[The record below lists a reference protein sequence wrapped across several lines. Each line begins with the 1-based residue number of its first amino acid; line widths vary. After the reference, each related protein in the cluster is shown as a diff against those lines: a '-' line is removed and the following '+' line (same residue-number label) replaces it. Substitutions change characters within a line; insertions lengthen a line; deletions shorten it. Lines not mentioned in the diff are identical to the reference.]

1 MNYYSE
7 YELEQFNNLIYS
19 NNDNEECEDD
29 SEEDDIK
36 KNEDNNNNS
45 LLDEIKEE
53 NNNKKLFF
61 QNNDNEDNEDN
72 EYNSYSSSE
81 ENNNPEK
88 EYNHILIEK
97 YKSELKKKN
106 YNPKKFPRP
115 KISDLLYRNYDNKN
129 IYLSKPGNYESI
141 PSVTSSF
148 INIEEMNS
156 SIKLIR
162 PTQHII
168 PYNLKGFEKTLNLFG
183 FNIEP
188 FSIDNINLDMGNND
202 NKISEYIPSL
212 KLKINYE
219 NVKIAQCLKCK
230 GIYHQLSCFCKKIR
244 NESIYQIYSY
254 KCSIC
259 RNKSNISIINEESK
273 NNYDNFKKGDLYIMP
288 KINEINGICPSI
300 EYLIERK
307 SNIFIKR
314 YTYQII
320 VIEINNFN
328 NNEKFIEYI
337 QYSLYQVIKENN
349 QNENEFDNY
358 FKYSLIAYNNKN
370 LYFFHLNN
378 KNNLINKNLEVTIM
392 NDFYNPFCPLSS
404 NKLFYD
410 KKDFLFLLEKFQN
423 WLLIYEK
430 NKCNSIK
437 INISTVINSMSE
449 IFNNN
454 NKQGYNI
461 YYHHLIIFSFSYP
474 NLDLIYLKNKSYLRF
489 YISLF
494 LFMNKLDKNIPF
506 INNMIIQNIK
516 IYYNQ
521 IDYNDY
527 LDMKEKYERMYI
539 DLHSILSNKFYKDYL
554 YEINYNISYDK
565 SIFYNKFNKKNNSF
579 FITFLPN
586 KNNLNIVYILP
597 QYGYPDLIQNFL
609 FQFKIEFYTI
619 FDNYEHIRILSWY
632 SNVSDK
638 TKEVYMSYDQD
649 TLFKISLYNS
659 IYDLFLKEDNKIINN
674 IPDINIVNKYYI
686 EIKDK
691 KSSFLELETIIKER
705 IVNTIIK
712 YRREVKL
719 GKNINTI
726 ILPQN
731 LNNIILY
738 YYCFFKKIITGY
750 NLHLFNLLF
759 NEQISSFIK
768 NIYPI
773 ILNLKY
779 LSNIK
784 KEKIY
789 IKPST
794 IYNLYR
800 NQLLLIDN
808 GNYIQ
813 ILINDKINK
822 ETLNHFIINYD
833 LKYQND
839 IVFTPDFYYL
849 KNIIINKPIKF
860 EFIDNKNLSDNI
872 VLNNFIEDPFIINSS
887 QIDKNKS
894 IEYLSYFEYF
904 IKINEKIIDYF
915 CKI

>member
-7 YELEQFNNLIYS
+7 YELEQFNDLIYS
-19 NNDNEECEDD
+19 YNNKEEYEDD

-45 LLDEIKEE
+45 LLDEIEEE
-53 NNNKKLFF
+53 NKYKKIYF
-61 QNNDNEDNEDN
+61 QNNENENN
-72 EYNSYSSSE
+72 EYNSCSSSE
-81 ENNNPEK
+81 ESNNSEK

-97 YKSELKKKN
+97 YKSELKKKY

-115 KISDLLYRNYDNKN
+115 KINDLLYKNYDNKS

-141 PSVTSSF
+141 PSVISLF
-148 INIEEMNS
+148 INVEDMNS

-188 FSIDNINLDMGNND
+188 FSINEINIDIENND

-212 KLKINYE
+212 KLKINYK
-219 NVKIAQCLKCK
+219 NVKIAQCSKCK
-230 GIYHQLSCFCKKIR
+230 GIYHQLSCFCNKIR

-259 RNKSNISIINEESK
+259 KNRSNIFIINEESK
-273 NNYDNFKKGDLYIMP
+273 NNYDNFKKGDLYIIP

-307 SNIFIKR
+307 NNTKR

-320 VIEINNFN
+320 IIEINNFN

-337 QYSLYQVIKENN
+337 YQSLYQIIKENN

-358 FKYSLIAYNNKN
+358 FRYSLIAYNNNKVF
-370 LYFFHLNN
+370 FFHLNN
-378 KNNLINKNLEVTIM
+378 KNNLIDKNLEVTIM
-392 NDFYNPFCPLSS
+392 NDFSNPFCPLSS

-410 KKDFLFLLEKFQN
+410 QKDFLFLLEKFQN

-430 NKCNSIK
+430 NKYINNSMK
-437 INISTVINSMSE
+437 INISTVINSMSD
-449 IFNNN
+449 IFDK
-454 NKQGYNI
+454 KQDYNL

-474 NLDLIYLKNKSYLRF
+474 NLDLNYLKNKSNLRF

-494 LFMNKLDKNIPF
+494 LFMNKLNKNIPF
-506 INNMIIQNIK
+506 INNMIIQNIR

-521 IDYNDY
+521 IDFNDY
-527 LDMKEKYERMYI
+527 LDIKQKYEKMYI
-539 DLHSILSNKFYKDYL
+539 DLYSIISNKSYKDYL

-565 SIFYNKFNKKNNSF
+565 SIFYNKFNKENKSF

-586 KNNLNIVYILP
+586 KKNLNIIYILP
-597 QYGYPDLIQNFL
+597 QYGYPDLIQSFL
-609 FQFKIEFYTI
+609 FQFRIAFYTI
-619 FDNYEHIRILSWY
+619 LDNYEHIRILSWY
-632 SNVSDK
+632 NNVSNEA
-638 TKEVYMSYDQD
+638 KEVFMSYDQD
-649 TLFKISLYNS
+649 TLFKIYLYNS
-659 IYDLFLKEDNKIINN
+659 IYDLFLKENNKSINN

-691 KSSFLELETIIKER
+691 KSSFLEMENIIKEK
-705 IVNTIIK
+705 IINTIIK
-712 YRREVKL
+712 YRREVKI
-719 GKNINTI
+719 GKDFNTI
-726 ILPQN
+726 ILPQS

-738 YYCFFKKIITGY
+738 FYCFFKQIICGY
-750 NLHLFNLLF
+750 NLNLLNILF
-759 NEQISSFIK
+759 NEQNSSLIK

-789 IKPST
+789 IRPST
-794 IYNLYR
+794 IYSLHR

-808 GNYIQ
+808 GNYIK
-813 ILINDKINK
+813 ILVNDKINK

-839 IVFTPDFYYL
+839 IEFTSDFNYL
-849 KNIIINKPIKF
+849 K
-860 EFIDNKNLSDNI
+860 
-872 VLNNFIEDPFIINSS
+872 
-887 QIDKNKS
+887 
-894 IEYLSYFEYF
+894 
-904 IKINEKIIDYF
+904 KIYKIRIY
-915 CKI
+915 

>member
-1 MNYYSE
+1 
-7 YELEQFNNLIYS
+7 
-19 NNDNEECEDD
+19 
-29 SEEDDIK
+29 
-36 KNEDNNNNS
+36 
-45 LLDEIKEE
+45 
-53 NNNKKLFF
+53 
-61 QNNDNEDNEDN
+61 
-72 EYNSYSSSE
+72 
-81 ENNNPEK
+81 
-88 EYNHILIEK
+88 
-97 YKSELKKKN
+97 
-106 YNPKKFPRP
+106 
-115 KISDLLYRNYDNKN
+115 
-129 IYLSKPGNYESI
+129 
-141 PSVTSSF
+141 
-148 INIEEMNS
+148 
-156 SIKLIR
+156 
-162 PTQHII
+162 
-168 PYNLKGFEKTLNLFG
+168 
-183 FNIEP
+183 
-188 FSIDNINLDMGNND
+188 
-202 NKISEYIPSL
+202 
-212 KLKINYE
+212 
-219 NVKIAQCLKCK
+219 
-230 GIYHQLSCFCKKIR
+230 
-244 NESIYQIYSY
+244 
-254 KCSIC
+254 
-259 RNKSNISIINEESK
+259 
-273 NNYDNFKKGDLYIMP
+273 
-288 KINEINGICPSI
+288 
-300 EYLIERK
+300 
-307 SNIFIKR
+307 
-314 YTYQII
+314 
-320 VIEINNFN
+320 
-328 NNEKFIEYI
+328 
-337 QYSLYQVIKENN
+337 
-349 QNENEFDNY
+349 
-358 FKYSLIAYNNKN
+358 
-370 LYFFHLNN
+370 
-378 KNNLINKNLEVTIM
+378 
-392 NDFYNPFCPLSS
+392 
-404 NKLFYD
+404 
-410 KKDFLFLLEKFQN
+410 
-423 WLLIYEK
+423 
-430 NKCNSIK
+430 
-437 INISTVINSMSE
+437 MSE

-454 NKQGYNI
+454 KQDYNL

-474 NLDLIYLKNKSYLRF
+474 NLDLNYLKNKSKLRF

-516 IYYNQ
+516 IYYSQ

-527 LDMKEKYERMYI
+527 LDIKQKYEKMYI
-539 DLHSILSNKFYKDYL
+539 DLYSILSNKFYKDYL

-565 SIFYNKFNKKNNSF
+565 SIFYNKFNKENNSF

-586 KNNLNIVYILP
+586 KKNLNIVYILP

-619 FDNYEHIRILSWY
+619 IDNYEHIRILSWY
-632 SNVSDK
+632 NNVSDK
-638 TKEVYMSYDQD
+638 TKEVFMSYDQD

-659 IYDLFLKEDNKIINN
+659 IYDLFLKENNKIINN

-691 KSSFLELETIIKER
+691 KSSILELETIIKER

-712 YRREVKL
+712 YRREVKI
-719 GKNINTI
+719 GKDFNTI
-726 ILPQN
+726 IIPQS

-738 YYCFFKKIITGY
+738 YYCFFKQIITGY
-750 NLHLFNLLF
+750 NLNLFNLLF

-808 GNYIQ
+808 ENYIK

-839 IVFTPDFYYL
+839 IEFTPDFYYL

-860 EFIDNKNLSDNI
+860 EFIDNNKVSENLF
-872 VLNNFIEDPFIINSS
+872 LNNFIEDPFNINSS

-904 IKINEKIIDYF
+904 IKINQKVIDYF